1 MESPKKLQFACS
13 CEWRGAN
20 CRGMPNSDC
29 NDTSKRSPLRSS
41 SIRMQSSSGTIS
53 TQPYINPLSS
63 PWFIPLCK
71 FHLIILTLM
80 CLEASSPYFITQC
93 PATCELCSHWLPNH
107 SVSHTC
113 QFIRYPAA
121 NNMSTDPHVLF
132 FLKNSCPRKGV
143 HPSQWS
149 MSPSF
154 DDETFETC
162 EEQVEQASDDECWWV
177 DGWLELFSIR
187 FFLSCVDHADLI

>member
-1 MESPKKLQFACS
+1 
-13 CEWRGAN
+13 
-20 CRGMPNSDC
+20 
-29 NDTSKRSPLRSS
+29 
-41 SIRMQSSSGTIS
+41 
-53 TQPYINPLSS
+53 
-63 PWFIPLCK
+63 
-71 FHLIILTLM
+71 M

-113 QFIRYPAA
+113 QSRRYPAA

-154 DDETFETC
+154 DDETFEAC
-162 EEQVEQASDDECWWV
+162 EEQVEQTSDDEC
-177 DGWLELFSIR
+177 
-187 FFLSCVDHADLI
+187 